1 MPLLKIIDLAGAV
14 LSFLSTIAFTREH
27 LSAWP
32 LGLLAATINGYLY
45 LHQGIYADALLELI
59 YFGLIFYGWYLW
71 LYGGSSHKGVSIRH
85 ITTIEA
91 CSPLFIG
98 LMTSLSLGLL
108 LSHYTHS
115 TIPYI
120 DATTAI
126 FSLLGQWMI
135 GKKIIECWMLWFG
148 VDATYVWL
156 YLNKG
161 IPFHSVLMMV
171 YLCIAVMGYI
181 SWYKKMSTKDLSLQ
195 TARCTSQ

>member
-1 MPLLKIIDLAGAV
+1 MPILKFLDLTGAV

-45 LHQGIYADALLELI
+45 LHQGIYADALLELL

-71 LYGGSSHKGVSIRH
+71 LYGGSAHKGVSIRH
-85 ITTIEA
+85 ITAKESCTL
-91 CSPLFIG
+91 LFIG
-98 LMTSLSLGLL
+98 LATSLTLGFLL
-108 LSHYTHS
+108 NHYTHS

-135 GKKIIECWMLWFG
+135 GKKIIECWALWFS

-161 IPFHSVLMMV
+161 IPFHSVLMMI
-171 YLCIAVMGYI
+171 YLCIAIMGYI
-181 SWYKKMSTKDLSLQ
+181 SWSKKISTKELTRQ
-195 TARCTSQ
+195 TTHYTSQ